1 VQPLANNKGR
11 NKKKGGKPMQT
22 QLQSKPMPRVSL
34 PTILVYSTG
43 DDFINPVI
51 PSSHSQ
57 WRQNSH
63 YSHRDKPKGQ
73 LCQLKTDKPK
83 ESVFK
88 QILGRIIRNWEAKV
102 LVLVAVYLVAQIIR
116 VV

>member
-1 VQPLANNKGR
+1 
-11 NKKKGGKPMQT
+11 M
-22 QLQSKPMPRVSL
+22 KPMPLLKLETR
-34 PTILVYSTG
+34 TVYSTG

-63 YSHRDKPKGQ
+63 YSNRDKPKGQ
-73 LCQLKTDKPK
+73 LYQLHADKPK

-88 QILGRIIRNWEAKV
+88 QILGRVIRNWEAKV
-102 LVLVAVYLVAQIIR
+102 LVVAAVYLVAQIIR